1 VSAGAWIVGDG
12 TASPI
17 IAGSPAEKAGLKDGD
32 IITSVNDTA
41 IDEGHP
47 LQDLLVQYS
56 PGTSITL
63 AVLRDG
69 ASITI
74 TLELGIRPKE

>member
-1 VSAGAWIVGDG
+1 MGRWRWNNV
-12 TASPI
+12 
-17 IAGSPAEKAGLKDGD
+17 AGSPAEKAGLKDGD
-32 IITSVNDTA
+32 IITAVNDTV
-41 IDEGHP
+41 IDETHP

-69 ASITI
+69 SSITI